1 MGFFT
6 INGVENSRIN
16 GLFARLMANPL
27 IINGNPLIINGQK
40 FGSVSCVNYRSNN
53 KYIST
58 KKADND
64 EIWKYQL
71 TKDNCD
77 KK

>member
-40 FGSVSCVNYRSNN
+40 FGSGIKHN
-53 KYIST
+53 
-58 KKADND
+58 
-64 EIWKYQL
+64 
-71 TKDNCD
+71 
-77 KK
+77 